1 MERLTGAVSAIM
13 AENIIQIREARPFV
27 SVQDCSTSLHIL
39 LSLFVTRVGR
49 STGLSHQRGR
59 CSAVARVKA
68 LGRAKTRDLASC
80 NILFPPND
88 AAYLQG
94 TDRDHKTADSTNPT
108 DVAAPVRL
116 DMTTVEEIAFAGA

>member
-1 MERLTGAVSAIM
+1 MERLTCAVSAIM

-39 LSLFVTRVGR
+39 LSLFVTRAGR
-49 STGLSHQRGR
+49 TTGSSHQRGR
-59 CSAVARVKA
+59 CPAVARVKA
-68 LGRAKTRDLASC
+68 LGRAKTRDLASY

-94 TDRDHKTADSTNPT
+94 TDRDHETVDPTNPT
-108 DVAAPVRL
+108 DAAAPVRL
-116 DMTTVEEIAFAGA
+116 GKTLGEICSRVH